1 MEITSKELK
10 EKINRNEKV
19 VVDFWASFCGPCKM
33 MKPLFESVS
42 NTLITQSSDVQF
54 YTFDIEQDREFVQ
67 SLGIRGVPTIKAFNE
82 GKEVFTK
89 VGIMRENELMDLAKN
104 VLHG

>member
-1 MEITSKELK
+1 MEITSNELR

-42 NTLITQSSDVQF
+42 NTLITQNSDVQF
-54 YTFDIEQDREFVQ
+54 YTFDIEQDREFIQ
-67 SLGIRGVPTIKAFNE
+67 SLGIRGVPTVKAFTG

-89 VGIMRENELMDLAKN
+89 SGIMRETELMDLAKN
-104 VLHG
+104 VLHR